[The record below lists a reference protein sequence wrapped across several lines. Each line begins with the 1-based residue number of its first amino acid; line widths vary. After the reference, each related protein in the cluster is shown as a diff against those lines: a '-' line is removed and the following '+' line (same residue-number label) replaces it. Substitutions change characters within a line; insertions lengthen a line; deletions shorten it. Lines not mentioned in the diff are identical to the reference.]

1 MAGHHAG
8 HDVDDLPAVGL
19 GCFWEG
25 AFFGLSDPLAFLGKV
40 AVGHNALGL
49 GAVHED
55 VLAADEQ
62 RTDRLGGG
70 ADPGDA
76 DARDNDIGRADDGDA
91 VGGQVDKCG
100 HVHTP

>member
-19 GCFWEG
+19 GCFRQG
-25 AFFGLSDPLAFLGKV
+25 AFLGLADPLAILGQG
-40 AVGHNALGL
+40 AVCHNPLGL
-49 GAVHED
+49 GADHED
-55 VLAADEQ
+55 VLAAHIQ
-62 RTDRLGGG
+62 GPHRLGSG

-91 VGGQVDKCG
+91 VRGQVDKCC
-100 HVHTP
+100 HFHTP